1 MKTLRTIMLAM
12 ILISATSCEEILD
25 ALIDNNTLIT
35 GRTWVFSSVSGFES
49 TTNDFYA
56 AILTGATWD
65 FQDGGTLVTGGPL
78 GDDTSTWSFNSDE
91 TTVTVDGEV
100 WTIVELTA
108 SKFQITINDSAAT
121 VGGGKA
127 TLTMN

>member
-1 MKTLRTIMLAM
+1 MKTLRTLMLALV
-12 ILISATSCEEILD
+12 LISATSCEEIID
-25 ALIDNNTLIT
+25 ALVDNNALLT
-35 GRTWVFSSVSGFES
+35 GRTWTFSSVSGYES
-49 TTNDFYA
+49 TTNDFFA
-56 AILTGATWD
+56 ALLTGATWD
-65 FQDGGTLVTGGPL
+65 FQEDGTLVTGGPL
-78 GDDTSTWSFNSDE
+78 GGGTSTWSFNSDE

-108 SKFQITINDSAAT
+108 SKFQITINDTAAT